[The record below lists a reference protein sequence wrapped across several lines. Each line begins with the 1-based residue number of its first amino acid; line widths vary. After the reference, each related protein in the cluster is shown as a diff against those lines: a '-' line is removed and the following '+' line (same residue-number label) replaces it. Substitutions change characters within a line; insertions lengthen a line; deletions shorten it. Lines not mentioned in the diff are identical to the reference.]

1 MNAHPAA
8 LTSEGDV
15 IVAREGSSG
24 VLRLNRPKALNALT
38 LDMVRIIDRAL
49 DSFESDPAVAT
60 VLLEGAGERG
70 LCAGGDIRSLY
81 DSAKESGNL
90 GRIFWAEEY
99 RLDARI
105 AAFPKPFVSYMDGL
119 VMGGG
124 IGLAGHSS
132 HRIAT
137 ERSKVAMP
145 EAGLGFFPD
154 VGGTWLL
161 SHAPGEAG
169 TYYGLTGN
177 IMNGHDAVYIG
188 LADVCIATKD
198 WPALRGA
205 VTALPAG
212 SGAGDVMALLKKF
225 AATGGELSFFADHR
239 SLIDRVFA
247 QDSVEEIVAALK
259 RDGSD
264 FARKAHDTI
273 LEKSPRGLKLTL
285 KMLRLG
291 RASSSLKECL
301 VREYRAVMEANASHD
316 FVEGVR
322 AAIIDKDRN
331 PKWSPPRLEDVTPQ
345 MIEKYLA
352 PREAEEL
359 TF

>member
-1 MNAHPAA
+1 MTAQPAIA
-8 LTSEGDV
+8 ANEGDIV
-15 IVAREGSSG
+15 IAREGSAG

-38 LDMVRIIDRAL
+38 FDMVLLIARAL
-49 DSFESDPAVAT
+49 DDFESDPAIAT
-60 VLLEGAGERG
+60 ILLEGAGERG

-81 DSAKESGNL
+81 DDAKAGGDL

-99 RLDARI
+99 RLNARI
-105 AAFPKPFVSYMDGL
+105 ASFSKPFVSYMDGL

-132 HRIAT
+132 HRITT

-161 SHAPGEAG
+161 SHAPGEIG
-169 TYYGLTGN
+169 TYFGLTGN
-177 IMNGHDAVYIG
+177 IMNGAEAVYIG
-188 LADVCIATKD
+188 LSDVCIAAKD

-205 VTALPAG
+205 IIKLSGGSSAADVTALLRSFSA
-212 SGAGDVMALLKKF
+212 SGGDVPIA
-225 AATGGELSFFADHR
+225 SHR
-239 SLIDRVFA
+239 AMIDRIFA
-247 QDSVEEIVAALK
+247 QDSVEQIVSALE

-264 FARKAHDTI
+264 FADKARAAI
-273 LEKSPRGLKLTL
+273 LGKSPRGLKLTL

-291 RASSSLKECL
+291 RHSSSLKECL
-301 VREYRAVMEANASHD
+301 VREYRAVMEAHKTHD
-316 FVEGVR
+316 FIEGVR
-322 AAIIDKDRN
+322 AAIVDKDRN
-331 PKWSPPRLEDVTPQ
+331 PKWSPPRLEEVTPQ

-352 PREAEEL
+352 PGGTADL
-359 TF
+359 AF

>member
-1 MNAHPAA
+1 MNAQPVGM
-8 LTSEGDV
+8 TDEGDV
-15 IVAREGSSG
+15 IVAREGSAG

-38 LDMVRIIDRAL
+38 LDMVRTIERAL
-49 DSFESDPAVAT
+49 DGFESDPAIST
-60 VLLEGAGERG
+60 ILLEGAGERG

-81 DSAKESGNL
+81 DSAREGGDL
-90 GRIFWAEEY
+90 GGIFWAEEY

-132 HRIAT
+132 HRITT

-161 SHAPGEAG
+161 SRAPGEIG

-177 IMNGHDAVYIG
+177 IMNGTEAVSIG
-188 LADVCIATKD
+188 LADVCMASKD
-198 WPALRGA
+198 WPALRAAITG
-205 VTALPAG
+205 LPAG
-212 SGAGDVMALLKKF
+212 SGASAVTAVLKRF
-225 AATGGELSFFADHR
+225 PATGDEISFMTHGR
-239 SLIDRVFA
+239 LIDRVFA
-247 QDSVEEIVAALK
+247 QDSVEEIVAALQNE
-259 RDGSD
+259 DSE
-264 FARKAHDTI
+264 FARKAAAAI
-273 LEKSPRGLKLTL
+273 MEKSPRGLKLTL

-291 RASSSLKECL
+291 RKSSSLKECL
-301 VREYRAVMEANASHD
+301 MREYRAVMEANTTHD

-352 PREAEEL
+352 PKGASEL